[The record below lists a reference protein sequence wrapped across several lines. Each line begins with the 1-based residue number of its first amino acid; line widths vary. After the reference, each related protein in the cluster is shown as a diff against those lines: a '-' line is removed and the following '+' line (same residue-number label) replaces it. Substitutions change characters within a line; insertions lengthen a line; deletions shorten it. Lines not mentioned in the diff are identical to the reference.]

1 MEEIYWLTRLDGIN
15 IFLNVMAMNLIQ
27 SNKVFKQK

>member
-15 IFLNVMAMNLIQ
+15 IFLNVMVMNLIQ